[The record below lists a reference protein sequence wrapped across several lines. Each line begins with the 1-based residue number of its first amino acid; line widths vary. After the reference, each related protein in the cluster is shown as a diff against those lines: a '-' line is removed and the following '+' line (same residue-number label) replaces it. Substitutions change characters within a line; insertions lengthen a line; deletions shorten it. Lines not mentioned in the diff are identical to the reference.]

1 MGRASSGADQP
12 YGYEYEDGRGATVRG
27 PRSRSGGARAA
38 GRRRLALV
46 AAGGL
51 AVVGIGATTFH
62 LVSTTA
68 GSVQGRAVA
77 ASTPECQAIHQQIAA
92 RRSVDLGAAQNC
104 DQTEFAVL
112 ENIRQA
118 ARARGEKPA
127 MQISQTC
134 TLVNKRAA
142 QGDATLDFN
151 LAFHCRQRER
161 FANTVNAQNGVGA
174 AGKITSLCQGA
185 QLRQARGETVD
196 VFTRTFCGQE
206 AAAAGGSVAG
216 NAGGAGGGAASK
228 TPAPAASKATGTTAP
243 ATGAKAPA
251 GGTGA
256 AQTCT
261 ATFVNGGGIT
271 ANGEQN
277 DPKAL
282 IAGSNVFP
290 FGTRLQVTNPD
301 TGRSVTVRI
310 NDRNG
315 VFCVAM
321 SEAAFAQIRTPGKN
335 LIRNA
340 QVRVVG

>member
-1 MGRASSGADQP
+1 MEQATSGADRP
-12 YGYEYEDGRGATVRG
+12 YGYRYEEGR
-27 PRSRSGGARAA
+27 RAA
-38 GRRRLALV
+38 ARGRRRLALV
-46 AAGGL
+46 AA
-51 AVVGIGATTFH
+51 AVVGVGATVFYQ
-62 LVSTTA
+62 VSSTVRV
-68 GSVQGRAVA
+68 GSVQGTAVA

-92 RRSVDLGAAQNC
+92 HRSVDVAAAERC
-104 DQTEFAVL
+104 DQIEFAAL
-112 ENIRQA
+112 ENVRQA

-134 TLVNKRAA
+134 TLVNERAA
-142 QGDATLDFN
+142 QGDATLDFT
-151 LAFHCRQRER
+151 LAFDCRQRER

-174 AGKITSLCQGA
+174 AGKTTSLCRGA
-185 QLRQARGETVD
+185 QVRQARGETVD
-196 VFTRTFCGQE
+196 AFTRTFCAQE
-206 AAAAGGSVAG
+206 AGGNSDG
-216 NAGGAGGGAASK
+216 PGGGAPSK
-228 TPAPAASKATGTTAP
+228 TPAPAASPKT
-243 ATGAKAPA
+243 
-251 GGTGA
+251 TGA
-256 AQTCT
+256 ARTCT

-282 IAGSNVFP
+282 TAGSNIFL
-290 FGTRLQVTNPD
+290 FGTRVQVTNPD